1 MEMLQLR
8 CPNCNAVLEL
18 DDSIGTTCFCM
29 HCGTKILLDGQ
40 DKNVLDAKLRMQEL
54 NNEKLKIEK
63 EYEEKD
69 KKREEEKQNNKAAW
83 LTIGVSLGLL
93 LLIAAVILIFNTPI
107 SVPYSSTT
115 LCSMNIDECVSVLE
129 SAGYKNIS
137 VQKLD
142 RRTDADYSRVK
153 SISIDGDT
161 FFFSGKEFGKR
172 AKIIITYYG

>member
-8 CPNCNAVLEL
+8 CPNCDAVLEL

-69 KKREEEKQNNKAAW
+69 KQREDEKETGKAASFMI
-83 LTIGVSLGLL
+83 IGGLGILL
-93 LLIAAVILIFNTPI
+93 LLIVGFLIFDPTI
-107 SVPYSSTT
+107 KVPYSSTA

-137 VQKLD
+137 VQKLE
-142 RRTDADYSRVK
+142 RRTDSDYSRVK

-161 FFFSGKEFGKR
+161 FFFSGKEFGKK